1 MNVIKKN
8 NDFIYTYKMKKG
20 ISKVKGAQKVL
31 KDLFFPENIINA
43 MN

>member
-1 MNVIKKN
+1 MNVLKKN
-8 NDFIYTYKMKKG
+8 SDFVYTYKMKKG

-31 KDLFFPENIINA
+31 KDLSFPENIING